1 MQKLPTATSTSL
13 LAALLAKAD
22 CSQAG
27 FARLTGVTTRQVN
40 AWCRGHAVTPRWAL
54 ILATILQQRSA
65 DALTV
70 ALDEALLPAG
80 TAVMETAMLA
90 R

>member
-1 MQKLPTATSTSL
+1 MTP

-27 FARLTGVTTRQVN
+27 FARLTDITTRQVN
-40 AWCRGHAVTPRWAL
+40 AWCRSQAVTPRWAL
-54 ILATILQQRSA
+54 ILATILQQHSA
-65 DALTV
+65 DTLAV
-70 ALDEALLPAG
+70 ALEEALLPAS
-80 TAVMETAMLA
+80 TAVTETAMLA